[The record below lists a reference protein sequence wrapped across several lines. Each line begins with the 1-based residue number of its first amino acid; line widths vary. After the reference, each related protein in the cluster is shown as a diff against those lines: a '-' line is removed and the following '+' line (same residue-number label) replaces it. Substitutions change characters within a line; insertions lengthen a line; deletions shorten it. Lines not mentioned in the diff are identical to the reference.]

1 MGCICIPLYM
11 QNEEEVLDT
20 GQMKDKLVVKTYMRN
35 AELNFNKL

>member
-20 GQMKDKLVVKTYMRN
+20 GQMNDRLVAKTYMCN
-35 AELNFNKL
+35 VELNLNKL